1 MATTFNIRPL
11 VTPPTY
17 SLTQAPTFD
26 MGTVLNQTA
35 AAVGPGTYAT
45 ANLSVVNF
53 KGCTVILNAIT
64 NTSTLNVT
72 ISGVDPTSNNTWP
85 LLVTTGGMTAA
96 GTTAHTLYPGLTNN
110 LAITTTAGSYQN
122 GILPTL
128 IQIAVVS
135 SVGGTSTFT
144 VSAILT
150 T

>member
-1 MATTFNIRPL
+1 MAFNIRPL
-11 VTPPTY
+11 ATPPTY
-17 SLTQAPTFD
+17 PLTQAPTFD
-26 MGTVLNQTA
+26 MGTVINQLS

-45 ANLSVVNF
+45 NSLYVQHF
-53 KGCTVILNAIT
+53 KGCTVVLNAVT

-72 ISGVDPTSNNTWP
+72 ISGVDPTSGNTWP
-85 LLVTTGGMTAA
+85 LLVTTGGMTGP
-96 GTTAHTLYPGLTNN
+96 GTTAHTLYPGLTSS

-122 GILPTL
+122 GILPTY